1 LTTKSLGSILEKLEA
16 GTDCPNWNSFS
27 TQEVKSLH
35 GQLCDRLNHHS
46 HLYYVCDSPI
56 ISDAAYDRLFSSLL
70 TLEKSFPALVSP
82 DSPSQRVGAK
92 PLDAFETVTH
102 RIPMLSLDNA
112 FDEESLRGFDRRI
125 RERLEKAGITDRPGF
140 VCEPKLDGVALS
152 LVYEDGIL
160 VQAATRGDGAQ
171 GENITLN
178 AKTISSIPLKLAIDK
193 PSRVVEVR
201 GEVVMP
207 VAAFEAFNRQA
218 EQRGEKVFV
227 NPRNAT
233 SGSLRQLDSTITASR
248 PLDFYAYSVDYREGI
263 EIPETHKLTLELLAQ
278 WGFKVNPHIEEASTL
293 EGCLAYIPRLENIRR
308 SLDYEIDGIV
318 FKVNQFNL
326 QEKLGFVSRAP
337 RWAIAYKFAAEEATT
352 RLDAIEWQVGR
363 TGALT
368 PVAKLKPVFVGGVTV
383 SNATLHNADEIER
396 LDVWVGDMVV
406 VRRAGDVIPQIARV
420 VHAGDKGKRRPGKK
434 IVLPSCCPVCESS
447 LERLEGE
454 AVIRCTGGLYCPA
467 QIREGIKHF
476 ASRKAMDID
485 GLGDKI
491 IEQLVERNLVSS
503 VADVYQ
509 LSLDDL
515 VDLDRLAEKSARNL
529 LDAIDRSRTTTLP
542 RFLFALGIR
551 EVGEATARNLAMIL
565 NGLPSIIGAD
575 AQSLQTVEDVGP
587 VVAQHIVNF
596 FGQARNREMIETLLG
611 AGIHWP
617 EEDRSGA
624 AVKELAGETWV
635 VTGKLESLTRDE
647 ATSHL
652 QNLGAK
658 VAASVSSKTTAVLA
672 GPGAG
677 SKLQKANEL
686 GVNVIDEQTFLSRY
700 PL

>member
-1 LTTKSLGSILEKLEA
+1 MATSGPASTLENLEA
-16 GTDCPNWNSFS
+16 GTDSPDWNSFS
-27 TQEVKSLH
+27 PKEIKALH
-35 GQLCDRLNHHS
+35 AQLCDKLNYHS
-46 HLYYVCDSPI
+46 HLYYVCDSPS
-56 ISDAAYDRLFSSLL
+56 ISDAAYDRLFAALL
-70 TLEKSFPALVSP
+70 SIEKLFPALLSP
-82 DSPSQRVGAK
+82 DSPSQRVGAR

-102 RIPMLSLDNA
+102 KIPMLSLDNA
-112 FDEESLRGFDRRI
+112 FDEESMRGFDRRI
-125 RERLEKAGITDRPGF
+125 RERLEKAGIADVPHY

-152 LVYEDGIL
+152 LFYEKGVL

-171 GENITLN
+171 GENVTLN
-178 AKTISSIPLKLAIDK
+178 AKTISSIPLKLSIDK
-193 PSRVVEVR
+193 PPKVIEVR

-263 EIPETHKLTLELLAQ
+263 EIPKTHKLTLELLAA
-278 WGFKVNPHIEEASTL
+278 WGFKINPHIEQASSL
-293 EGCLAYIPRLENIRR
+293 QECLAYIPRLEKIRR

-318 FKVNQFNL
+318 FKVNQFSL

-352 RLDAIEWQVGR
+352 TLDAIEWQVGR

-396 LDVWVGDMVV
+396 LDVRPGDTVV
-406 VRRAGDVIPQIARV
+406 VRRAGDVIPQVARV
-420 VHAGDKGKRRPGKK
+420 LNAGDNGKRNRSRK
-434 IVLPSCCPVCESS
+434 IALPSSCPVCDSA

-491 IEQLVERNLVSS
+491 VEQLVDRKLVSG
-503 VADVYQ
+503 VADIYQ
-509 LSLDDL
+509 LSLEQL

-529 LDAIDRSRTTTLP
+529 LEAIERSRATTLP

-551 EVGEATARNLAMIL
+551 EVGEATARNLAL
-565 NGLPSIIGAD
+565 GFNGLPEIMKAD
-575 AQSLQTVEDVGP
+575 AQTLQTVEDVGP
-587 VVAQHIVNF
+587 VVAQHIVHF
-596 FGQARNREMIETLLG
+596 FEQARNREMIERLID

-617 EEDRSGA
+617 EVVKGGA
-624 AVKELAGETWV
+624 SDKKLAGETWV

-647 ATSHL
+647 ATLHL

-658 VAASVSSKTTAVLA
+658 VATSVSSKTTTVLA

-677 SKLQKANEL
+677 SKLTKANEL
-686 GVNVIDEQTFLSRY
+686 GIAVIDEQEFLSRF
-700 PL
+700 PR